1 MPGHHCHFTTTNT
14 KKAVRMRTSDRGT
27 EEWPLKIG
35 NPLQVGGRLMSTP
48 VTVIKRGVLT
58 SELVW
63 KEKQPRGTGYQ
74 ERISCLEIRA

>member
-1 MPGHHCHFTTTNT
+1 MNGHCCHFTTTNT
-14 KKAVRMRTSDRGT
+14 KKAVRMRTSDGGT

-35 NPLQVGGRLMSTP
+35 NPLQVGGHLMSTP
-48 VTVIKRGVLT
+48 VNVIKRGVLT

-63 KEKQPRGTGYQ
+63 REKQWSGAGYQ